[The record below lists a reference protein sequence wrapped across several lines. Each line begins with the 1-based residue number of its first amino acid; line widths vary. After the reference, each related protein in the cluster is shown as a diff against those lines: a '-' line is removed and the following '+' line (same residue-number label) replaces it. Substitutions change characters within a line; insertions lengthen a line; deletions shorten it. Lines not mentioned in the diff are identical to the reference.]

1 MNDKKMNEHF
11 EKNKSQNVIDDR
23 HQAVD
28 KAVDNLLQ
36 QTIEFHESE
45 HKQRKV
51 LLKVT
56 IGIAA
61 LFATFTAILVVAI
74 MIMMPLKQTE
84 PVLITVYEDGHAE
97 IVRDFSKAISFP
109 ELVDEKFLSEYVV
122 MRETYDWHK
131 LQYIVDYTKAWSA
144 EHVYKEFYNYVTMPN
159 GVLTTLADK
168 GRIDVSVT
176 SAVVDKDNGV
186 AVIRLVKKAKKADGE
201 VMTGIPET
209 YWIAELKYEM
219 TGKQVHKERKL
230 NPFGYK
236 VVSYTLTQEL
246 TR

>member
-1 MNDKKMNEHF
+1 MNDKKLNEHF

-23 HQAVD
+23 HQSVD

-36 QTIEFHESE
+36 QTIEFHESK
-45 HKQRKV
+45 HKQRKA
-51 LLKVT
+51 LLKIT

-61 LFATFTAILVVAI
+61 LFAAFTAILIVAI

-84 PVLITVYEDGHAE
+84 PLLVTVYKDNHAE
-97 IVRDFSKAISFP
+97 IVRDFSKPISFP
-109 ELVDEKFLSEYVV
+109 ALVDEKFLSDYVA

-144 EHVYKEFYNYVTMPN
+144 EHVYSEYYNYVTMPN
-159 GVLTTLADK
+159 GVLATLADK
-168 GRIDVSVT
+168 GRIDASIT
-176 SAVVDKDNGV
+176 SIVVDQDNGIAVV
-186 AVIRLVKKAKKADGE
+186 RLVKKAKKANGE
-201 VMTGIPET
+201 DMPGISDT
-209 YWIAELKYEM
+209 FWVAELKYEM

-236 VVSYTLTQEL
+236 VVSYTLTQET